1 MGMSD
6 ILHSSPSVQPRLV
19 GVITGSRYLACF
31 TIKALTSRMYL
42 AVALFFITNLFSLY
56 RLSMFPSPVPS
67 TQYPVPSTQYP
78 VPSTQYPVPST
89 QYPVPSTVSTYHAD
103 WWPKRL
109 GGKTSYALSWGLT
122 LLIGL
127 TAHHLD
133 LFKMRERWQS
143 RNGAD
148 EVDWERKSKYPTGTI
163 SRPRICV
170 G

>member
-1 MGMSD
+1 MGKSD
-6 ILHSSPSVQPRLV
+6 ILYSSPCIQPRLV
-19 GVITGSRYLACF
+19 GAITGSRYLACF

-56 RLSMFPSPVPS
+56 RLSTSSSPTLSAIV
-67 TQYPVPSTQYP
+67 
-78 VPSTQYPVPST
+78 
-89 QYPVPSTVSTYHAD
+89 TYNLD

-133 LFKMRERWQS
+133 LFKMRERWKS

-148 EVDWERKSKYPTGTI
+148 EVDWERKSKSPAGTI
-163 SRPRICV
+163 SRTRVCED
-170 G
+170 